1 MRQNKF
7 GILGILFYLIYTILF
22 SLNNIL
28 IHNLQTFIS
37 SEFLTFIKSI
47 GVFTVSLILVII
59 TKSSIKTKIFKWH
72 FLRILVGTLMLI
84 FFFKALKLS
93 NIATVTVLG
102 FLSPI
107 LASSLSILLFKEKT
121 NKILLY
127 ISLPLSILGGFITL
141 DIFFLKNSILSINF
155 LSQGTIYGILS
166 TLLFTIDILLT
177 KKVAKDG
184 NLICTFYSGSL
195 GILISFL
202 ILIFQTN
209 IKITTLPNIFTHNI
223 FTHNIFILELL
234 GFLFLYILAIN
245 LRIFS
250 FRLANIQAL
259 MTIDTS
265 RLIISPFI
273 AFLFLN
279 QIPSNATILG
289 GILIFC
295 AIIITIL
302 NKNNRS

>member
-7 GILGILFYLIYTILF
+7 VILGILFYLLYTLLF

-28 IHNLQTFIS
+28 IHNLQSFIS

-47 GVFTVSLILVII
+47 GVFTVSLVLVIL

-84 FFFKALKLS
+84 FFFKALKFS

-223 FTHNIFILELL
+223 FILELIS
-234 GFLFLYILAIN
+234 FLFLYILAIN

-250 FRLANIQAL
+250 FKLANIQEL
-259 MTIDTS
+259 MTTDTS

-279 QIPSNATILG
+279 QIPNQSTILG

-302 NKNNRS
+302 NKNKNRS

>member
-1 MRQNKF
+1 MTKPNYS
-7 GILGILFYLIYTILF
+7 ILGIFLYLIYTILF

-28 IHNLQTFIS
+28 IHNLQSFIS

-47 GVFTVSLILVII
+47 GVFTVSLILVIL
-59 TKSSIKTKIFKWH
+59 TKSSIKTKIFHWH
-72 FLRILVGTLMLI
+72 FLRILIGTLMLI

-127 ISLPLSILGGFITL
+127 ISLPLSILGGLITL
-141 DIFFLKNSILSINF
+141 DIFFLKNSILAINF
-155 LSQGTIYGILS
+155 LSQGTIYGLLS

-184 NLICTFYSGSL
+184 NLVCTFYSGSL

-209 IKITTLPNIFTHNI
+209 IKITTLPTI
-223 FTHNIFILELL
+223 FTHNIFILELIS
-234 GFLFLYILAIN
+234 FLFLYILAIN

-250 FRLANIQAL
+250 FKLANIQEL
-259 MTIDTS
+259 MTTDTS

-279 QIPSNATILG
+279 QIPNQSTILG

-295 AIIITIL
+295 AIIITIV
-302 NKNNRS
+302 NKNKNRS

>member
-7 GILGILFYLIYTILF
+7 VILGILFYLLYTLLF

-28 IHNLQTFIS
+28 IHNLQSFIS

-47 GVFTVSLILVII
+47 GVFTVSLVLVIL

-223 FTHNIFILELL
+223 FILELIS
-234 GFLFLYILAIN
+234 FLFLYILAIN

-250 FRLANIQAL
+250 FKLASIQEL
-259 MTIDTS
+259 MTTDTS

-279 QIPSNATILG
+279 QIPNQSTILG

-302 NKNNRS
+302 NKNKNRS

>member
-7 GILGILFYLIYTILF
+7 VILGILFYLLYTLLF

-28 IHNLQTFIS
+28 IHNLQSFIS

-47 GVFTVSLILVII
+47 GVFTVSLVLVIV

-223 FTHNIFILELL
+223 FILELIS
-234 GFLFLYILAIN
+234 FLFLYILAIN

-250 FRLANIQAL
+250 FKLANIQEL
-259 MTIDTS
+259 MTTDTS

-279 QIPSNATILG
+279 QIPNQSTILG

-302 NKNNRS
+302 NKNKNRS

>member
-1 MRQNKF
+1 LTKPNYS
-7 GILGILFYLIYTILF
+7 ILGIFLYLIYTILF

-28 IHNLQTFIS
+28 IHNLQSFIS

-59 TKSSIKTKIFKWH
+59 TKSSIKTKIFHWH

-127 ISLPLSILGGFITL
+127 ISLPLSILGGLITL
-141 DIFFLKNSILSINF
+141 DIFFLKNSILTINF
-155 LSQGTIYGILS
+155 LSQGTIYGLLS

-184 NLICTFYSGSL
+184 NLVCTFYSGSL

-209 IKITTLPNIFTHNI
+209 IKITTLPVI
-223 FTHNIFILELL
+223 FTHNIFILELIS
-234 GFLFLYILAIN
+234 FLFLYILAIN

-250 FRLANIQAL
+250 FKLANIQEL
-259 MTIDTS
+259 MTTDTS

-279 QIPSNATILG
+279 QIPNQSTILG

-295 AIIITIL
+295 AIIITIV
-302 NKNNRS
+302 NKNKNRS

>member
-1 MRQNKF
+1 
-7 GILGILFYLIYTILF
+7 
-22 SLNNIL
+22 
-28 IHNLQTFIS
+28 
-37 SEFLTFIKSI
+37 
-47 GVFTVSLILVII
+47 
-59 TKSSIKTKIFKWH
+59 
-72 FLRILVGTLMLI
+72 MLI

-209 IKITTLPNIFTHNI
+209 IKITTLPNIFTDNI
-223 FTHNIFILELL
+223 LILELL

-250 FRLANIQAL
+250 FKLAKIQEL
-259 MTIDTS
+259 MTTDTS

-279 QIPSNATILG
+279 QIPANATILG
-289 GILIFC
+289 GMLIFC
-295 AIIITIL
+295 AIIITIVNT
-302 NKNNRS
+302 NKKRS

>member
-1 MRQNKF
+1 
-7 GILGILFYLIYTILF
+7 
-22 SLNNIL
+22 
-28 IHNLQTFIS
+28 
-37 SEFLTFIKSI
+37 
-47 GVFTVSLILVII
+47 
-59 TKSSIKTKIFKWH
+59 
-72 FLRILVGTLMLI
+72 MLI

-127 ISLPLSILGGFITL
+127 ISLPLSILGGLITL
-141 DIFFLKNSILSINF
+141 DIFFLKNSILTINF
-155 LSQGTIYGILS
+155 LSQGTIYGLLS

-184 NLICTFYSGSL
+184 NLVCTFYSGSL

-209 IKITTLPNIFTHNI
+209 IKITTLPVI
-223 FTHNIFILELL
+223 FTHNIFILELIS
-234 GFLFLYILAIN
+234 FLFLYILAIN

-250 FRLANIQAL
+250 FKLANIQEL
-259 MTIDTS
+259 MTTDTS

-279 QIPSNATILG
+279 QIPNQSTILG

-295 AIIITIL
+295 AIIITIV
-302 NKNNRS
+302 NKNKNRS

>member
-1 MRQNKF
+1 LTKPNYS
-7 GILGILFYLIYTILF
+7 ILGIFLYLIYTILF

-28 IHNLQTFIS
+28 IHNLQSFIS

-47 GVFTVSLILVII
+47 GVFTVSLVLVIL

-127 ISLPLSILGGFITL
+127 ISLPLSILGGLITL
-141 DIFFLKNSILSINF
+141 DIFFLKNSILTINF
-155 LSQGTIYGILS
+155 LSQGTIYGLLS

-184 NLICTFYSGSL
+184 NLVCTFYSGSL

-209 IKITTLPNIFTHNI
+209 IKITTLPVI
-223 FTHNIFILELL
+223 FTHNIFILELIS
-234 GFLFLYILAIN
+234 FLFLYILAIN

-250 FRLANIQAL
+250 FKLANIQEL
-259 MTIDTS
+259 MTTDTS

-279 QIPSNATILG
+279 QIPNQSTILG

-295 AIIITIL
+295 AIIITIV
-302 NKNNRS
+302 NKNKNRS

>member
-1 MRQNKF
+1 MTKPNHS
-7 GILGILFYLIYTILF
+7 ILGIFLYLIYTILF

-28 IHNLQTFIS
+28 IHNLQSFIS

-47 GVFTVSLILVII
+47 GVFTVSLVLVIL

-127 ISLPLSILGGFITL
+127 ISLPLSILGGLITL
-141 DIFFLKNSILSINF
+141 DIFFLKNSILTINF
-155 LSQGTIYGILS
+155 LSQGTIYGLLS

-184 NLICTFYSGSL
+184 NLVCTFYSGSL

-209 IKITTLPNIFTHNI
+209 IKITTLPVI
-223 FTHNIFILELL
+223 FTHNIFILELIS
-234 GFLFLYILAIN
+234 FLFLYILAIN

-250 FRLANIQAL
+250 FKLANIQEL
-259 MTIDTS
+259 MTTDTS

-279 QIPSNATILG
+279 QIPNQSTILG

-295 AIIITIL
+295 AIIITIV
-302 NKNNRS
+302 NKNKNRS

>member
-7 GILGILFYLIYTILF
+7 VILGILFYLLYTLLF

-28 IHNLQTFIS
+28 IHNLQSFIS

-47 GVFTVSLILVII
+47 GVFTVSLVLVIL

-223 FTHNIFILELL
+223 FILELIS
-234 GFLFLYILAIN
+234 FLFLYILAIN

-250 FRLANIQAL
+250 FKLANIQEL
-259 MTIDTS
+259 MTTDTS

-279 QIPSNATILG
+279 QIPNQSTILG

-302 NKNNRS
+302 NKNKNRS

>member
-1 MRQNKF
+1 LTKPNYS
-7 GILGILFYLIYTILF
+7 ILGIFLYLIYTILF

-28 IHNLQTFIS
+28 IHNLQSFIS

-47 GVFTVSLILVII
+47 GVFTVSLILVIL
-59 TKSSIKTKIFKWH
+59 TKSSIKTKIFHWH
-72 FLRILVGTLMLI
+72 FLRILIGTLMLI

-127 ISLPLSILGGFITL
+127 ISLPLSILGGLITL
-141 DIFFLKNSILSINF
+141 DIFFLKNSILTINF
-155 LSQGTIYGILS
+155 LSQGTIYGLLS

-184 NLICTFYSGSL
+184 NLVCTFYSGSL

-209 IKITTLPNIFTHNI
+209 IKITTLPTIFTHNL
-223 FTHNIFILELL
+223 FILELIS
-234 GFLFLYILAIN
+234 FLFLYILAIN

-250 FRLANIQAL
+250 FKLANIQEL
-259 MTIDTS
+259 MTTDTS

-279 QIPSNATILG
+279 QIPNQSTILG

-295 AIIITIL
+295 AIIITIV
-302 NKNNRS
+302 NKNKNRS

>member
-1 MRQNKF
+1 MTKPNYS
-7 GILGILFYLIYTILF
+7 ILGIILYLLYTILF

-28 IHNLQTFIS
+28 IHNLQSFIS

-59 TKSSIKTKIFKWH
+59 TKSSIKTKIFHWH

-127 ISLPLSILGGFITL
+127 ISLPLSILGGLITL
-141 DIFFLKNSILSINF
+141 DIFFLKNSILTINF
-155 LSQGTIYGILS
+155 LSQGTIYGLLS

-184 NLICTFYSGSL
+184 NLVCTFYSGSL

-209 IKITTLPNIFTHNI
+209 IKITTLPVI
-223 FTHNIFILELL
+223 FTHNIFILELIS
-234 GFLFLYILAIN
+234 FLFLYILAIN

-250 FRLANIQAL
+250 FKLANIQEL
-259 MTIDTS
+259 MTTDTS

-279 QIPSNATILG
+279 QIPNQSTILG

-295 AIIITIL
+295 AIIITIV
-302 NKNNRS
+302 NKNKNRS

>member
-1 MRQNKF
+1 LTKPNYS
-7 GILGILFYLIYTILF
+7 ILGIILYLLYTILF

-28 IHNLQTFIS
+28 IHNLQSFIS

-59 TKSSIKTKIFKWH
+59 TKSSIKTKIFHWH

-127 ISLPLSILGGFITL
+127 ISLPLSILGGLITL
-141 DIFFLKNSILSINF
+141 DIFFLKNSILTINF
-155 LSQGTIYGILS
+155 LSQGTIYGLLS

-184 NLICTFYSGSL
+184 NLVCTFYSGSL

-209 IKITTLPNIFTHNI
+209 IKITTLPVI
-223 FTHNIFILELL
+223 FTHNIFILELIS
-234 GFLFLYILAIN
+234 FLFLYILAIN

-250 FRLANIQAL
+250 FKLANIQEL
-259 MTIDTS
+259 MTTDTS

-279 QIPSNATILG
+279 QIPNQSTILG

-295 AIIITIL
+295 AIIITIV
-302 NKNNRS
+302 NKNKNRS

>member
-1 MRQNKF
+1 LTKPNYS
-7 GILGILFYLIYTILF
+7 ILGIILYLLYTILF

-28 IHNLQTFIS
+28 IHNLQSFIS

-47 GVFTVSLILVII
+47 GVFTVSLVLVIL

-127 ISLPLSILGGFITL
+127 ISLPLSILGGLITL
-141 DIFFLKNSILSINF
+141 DIFFLKNSILTINF
-155 LSQGTIYGILS
+155 LSQGTIYGLLS

-184 NLICTFYSGSL
+184 NLVCTFYSGSL

-209 IKITTLPNIFTHNI
+209 IKITTLPVI
-223 FTHNIFILELL
+223 FTHNIFILELIS
-234 GFLFLYILAIN
+234 FLFLYILAIN

-250 FRLANIQAL
+250 FKLANIQEL
-259 MTIDTS
+259 MTTDTS

-279 QIPSNATILG
+279 QIPNQSTILG

-295 AIIITIL
+295 AIIITIV
-302 NKNNRS
+302 NKNKNRS

>member
-1 MRQNKF
+1 MTKPNYS
-7 GILGILFYLIYTILF
+7 ILGIFLYLIYTILF

-28 IHNLQTFIS
+28 IHNLQSFIS

-47 GVFTVSLILVII
+47 GVFTVSLILVIL

-127 ISLPLSILGGFITL
+127 ISLPLSILGGLITL
-141 DIFFLKNSILSINF
+141 DIFFLKNSILTINF
-155 LSQGTIYGILS
+155 LSQGTIYGLLS

-184 NLICTFYSGSL
+184 NLVCTFYSGSL

-209 IKITTLPNIFTHNI
+209 IKITTLPVI
-223 FTHNIFILELL
+223 FTHNIFILELIS
-234 GFLFLYILAIN
+234 FLFLYILAIN

-250 FRLANIQAL
+250 FKLANIQEL
-259 MTIDTS
+259 MTTDTS

-279 QIPSNATILG
+279 QIPNQSTILG

-295 AIIITIL
+295 AIIITIV
-302 NKNNRS
+302 NKNKNRS

>member
-1 MRQNKF
+1 MTKPNYS
-7 GILGILFYLIYTILF
+7 ILGIFLYLIYTILF

-28 IHNLQTFIS
+28 IHNLQSFIS

-47 GVFTVSLILVII
+47 GVFTVSLILVIL

-127 ISLPLSILGGFITL
+127 ISLPLSILGGLITL
-141 DIFFLKNSILSINF
+141 DIFFLKNSILTINF
-155 LSQGTIYGILS
+155 LSQGTIYGLLS

-184 NLICTFYSGSL
+184 NLVCTFYSGSL

-209 IKITTLPNIFTHNI
+209 IKITTLPTI
-223 FTHNIFILELL
+223 FTHNIFILELIS
-234 GFLFLYILAIN
+234 FLFLYILAIN

-250 FRLANIQAL
+250 FKLANIQEL
-259 MTIDTS
+259 MTTDTS

-279 QIPSNATILG
+279 QIPNQSTILG

-295 AIIITIL
+295 AIIITIV
-302 NKNNRS
+302 NKNKNRS

>member
-1 MRQNKF
+1 M
-7 GILGILFYLIYTILF
+7 LGIILYLLYTILF

-28 IHNLQTFIS
+28 IHNLQSFIS
-37 SEFLTFIKSI
+37 SEFLTIIKSI

-59 TKSSIKTKIFKWH
+59 TKSSIKTKIFHWH

-127 ISLPLSILGGFITL
+127 ISLPLSILGGLITL
-141 DIFFLKNSILSINF
+141 DIFFLKNSILTINF
-155 LSQGTIYGILS
+155 LSQGTIYGLLS

-184 NLICTFYSGSL
+184 NLVCTFYSGSL

-209 IKITTLPNIFTHNI
+209 IKITTLPVI
-223 FTHNIFILELL
+223 FTHNIFILELIS
-234 GFLFLYILAIN
+234 FLFLYILAIN

-250 FRLANIQAL
+250 FKLANIQEL
-259 MTIDTS
+259 MTTDTS

-279 QIPSNATILG
+279 QIPNQSTILG

-295 AIIITIL
+295 AIIITIV
-302 NKNNRS
+302 NKNKNRS

>member
-1 MRQNKF
+1 MRQNKYV
-7 GILGILFYLIYTILF
+7 ILGILFYLLYTLLF

-28 IHNLQTFIS
+28 IHNLQSFIS

-47 GVFTVSLILVII
+47 GVFTVSLVLVIV

-223 FTHNIFILELL
+223 FILELIS
-234 GFLFLYILAIN
+234 FLFLYILAIN

-250 FRLANIQAL
+250 FKLASIQEL
-259 MTIDTS
+259 MTTDTS

-279 QIPSNATILG
+279 QIPNQSTILG

-302 NKNNRS
+302 NKNKNRS

>member
-1 MRQNKF
+1 LTKPNYS
-7 GILGILFYLIYTILF
+7 ILGIFLYLIYTILF

-28 IHNLQTFIS
+28 IHNLQSFIS

-47 GVFTVSLILVII
+47 GVFTVSLILVIL
-59 TKSSIKTKIFKWH
+59 TKSSIKTKIFHWH

-127 ISLPLSILGGFITL
+127 ISLPLSILGGLITL
-141 DIFFLKNSILSINF
+141 DIFFLKNSILTINF
-155 LSQGTIYGILS
+155 LSQGTIYGLLS

-184 NLICTFYSGSL
+184 NLVCTFYSGSL

-209 IKITTLPNIFTHNI
+209 IKITTLPVI
-223 FTHNIFILELL
+223 FTHNIFILELIS
-234 GFLFLYILAIN
+234 FLFLYILAIN

-250 FRLANIQAL
+250 FKLANIQEL
-259 MTIDTS
+259 MTTDTS

-279 QIPSNATILG
+279 QIPNQSTILG

-295 AIIITIL
+295 AIIITIV
-302 NKNNRS
+302 NKNKNRS

>member
-1 MRQNKF
+1 MTKPNYS
-7 GILGILFYLIYTILF
+7 ILGIFLYLIYTILF

-28 IHNLQTFIS
+28 IHNLQSFIS

-47 GVFTVSLILVII
+47 GVFTVSLVLVIL

-127 ISLPLSILGGFITL
+127 ISLPLSILGGLITL
-141 DIFFLKNSILSINF
+141 DIFFLKNSILTINF
-155 LSQGTIYGILS
+155 LSQGTIYGLLS

-184 NLICTFYSGSL
+184 NLVCTFYSGSL

-209 IKITTLPNIFTHNI
+209 IKITTLPVI
-223 FTHNIFILELL
+223 FTHNIFILELIS
-234 GFLFLYILAIN
+234 FLFLYILAIN

-250 FRLANIQAL
+250 FKLANIQEL
-259 MTIDTS
+259 MTTDTS

-279 QIPSNATILG
+279 QIPNQSTILG

-295 AIIITIL
+295 AIIITIV
-302 NKNNRS
+302 NKNKNRS

>member
-1 MRQNKF
+1 LTKPNYS
-7 GILGILFYLIYTILF
+7 ILGIFLYLIYTILF

-28 IHNLQTFIS
+28 IHNLQSFIS

-47 GVFTVSLILVII
+47 GVFTVSLILVIL

-127 ISLPLSILGGFITL
+127 ISLPLSILGGLITL
-141 DIFFLKNSILSINF
+141 DIFFLKNSILTINF
-155 LSQGTIYGILS
+155 LSQGTIYGLLS

-184 NLICTFYSGSL
+184 NLVCTFYSGSL

-209 IKITTLPNIFTHNI
+209 IKITTLPTI
-223 FTHNIFILELL
+223 FTHNIFILELIS
-234 GFLFLYILAIN
+234 FLFLYILAIN

-250 FRLANIQAL
+250 FKLANIQEL
-259 MTIDTS
+259 MTTDTS

-279 QIPSNATILG
+279 QIPNQSTILG

-295 AIIITIL
+295 AIIITIV
-302 NKNNRS
+302 NKNKNRS

>member
-1 MRQNKF
+1 MTKPNYS
-7 GILGILFYLIYTILF
+7 ILGIFLYLIYTILF

-28 IHNLQTFIS
+28 IHNLQSFIS

-47 GVFTVSLILVII
+47 GVFTVSLILVIL
-59 TKSSIKTKIFKWH
+59 TKSSIKTKIFHWH
-72 FLRILVGTLMLI
+72 FLRILIGTLMLI

-127 ISLPLSILGGFITL
+127 ISLPLSILGGLITL
-141 DIFFLKNSILSINF
+141 DIFFLKNSILTINF
-155 LSQGTIYGILS
+155 LSQGTIYGLLS

-184 NLICTFYSGSL
+184 NLVCTFYSGSL

-209 IKITTLPNIFTHNI
+209 IKITTLPTIFTHNL
-223 FTHNIFILELL
+223 FILELIS
-234 GFLFLYILAIN
+234 FLFLYILAIN

-250 FRLANIQAL
+250 FKLANIQEL
-259 MTIDTS
+259 MTTDTS

-279 QIPSNATILG
+279 QIPNQSTILG

-295 AIIITIL
+295 AIIITIV
-302 NKNNRS
+302 NKNKNRS